1 MVYTVKVAVV
11 KKRGRPRKDQAPSGS
26 VERRILDS
34 ACQLF
39 YEEGLHAVGI
49 DRLLAAAGAAKGSLD
64 SHYASKDV
72 LVAAYLEARAW
83 DGGRAS
89 RSAWVGRT
97 AGRPARTLR
106 AGGGMGAQQTFR
118 GCPFLNAVSE
128 LPDRAHPGREVA
140 RRQRQRLHDLVRG
153 LVASAGVRDVA
164 RISRAIVA
172 LYDGAI
178 ASAMLDGDP
187 GAVAAARFA
196 ASRLLDE
203 PSR

>member
-1 MVYTVKVAVV
+1 M

-49 DRLLAAAGAAKGSLD
+49 DRLLAAAGAAKGSLY
-64 SHYASKDV
+64 SHYASKDE
-72 LVAAYLEARAW
+72 LVAAYLEARAGEW
-83 DGGRAS
+83 RGRVEE
-89 RSAWVGRT
+89 RVGRT
-97 AGRPARTLR
+97 DGWAGLHALFGLVEEWARCK
-106 AGGGMGAQQTFR
+106 TFR
-118 GCPFLNAVSE
+118 GCPFLNAVNE
-128 LPDRAHPGREVA
+128 LPDPAHPGREVA
-140 RRQRQRLHDLVRG
+140 RRQREWLHELVRG

-164 RISRAIVA
+164 RVSRAIVV
-172 LYDGAI
+172 LYDGAA

-203 PSR
+203 QSR